1 MADRHSL
8 PERQS
13 SIAANAALI
22 VIVAI
27 FTGPALA
34 FTSTASQIPCPDAPD
49 ATLEV
54 PAEALVAKVVSH
66 NIPVSDI
73 ISGEKFELASS
84 ESLLVPRAAAA
95 VRNAFEETDSADSDV
110 PDATLT
116 NAVLTPPMAGT
127 ESKQDSDSD
136 SDVGPQ
142 SDSGMNTKLPG
153 ISDDDSSRYKKQMYR
168 RDI

>member
-8 PERQS
+8 PERDGS
-13 SIAANAALI
+13 FVANAAL
-22 VIVAI
+22 VVVAAI
-27 FTGPALA
+27 FTVPALA
-34 FTSTASQIPCPDAPD
+34 STATNIPCPEAPD
-49 ATLEV
+49 ATLDV
-54 PAEALVAKVVSH
+54 PADALVAKVVNH

-73 ISGEKFELASS
+73 INGEEIKVASS

-95 VRNAFEETDSADSDV
+95 VRDAFEETDGTDSDAA
-110 PDATLT
+110 DATLT

-136 SDVGPQ
+136 SDAISE

-153 ISDDDSSRYKKQMYR
+153 ISDDDFSRYKKQMYR